1 MVVTALLFHIAE
13 PTENLAD
20 VPEDQIVETI
30 ETSDGPVASTVEHV
44 HEIAKDVHKLA
55 LFSVCL
61 RLSLSLSH
69 TCSSIIWF
77 LIIPFQGF
85 HCVLCLCAE
94 DLTRPG
100 VASLTPIVL
109 LLNPK
114 RGFKIKLHSAPGH
127 IHVGQMGNNQPATF
141 QPEQIRELGR
151 KYKLYITGE
160 WIVCHHR
167 ETILVNSPFTCD
179 SYPFFHSLSSSSPT
193 PPPPPNTPSTSPSF
207 QVNWSSPPQCM

>member
-1 MVVTALLFHIAE
+1 M
-13 PTENLAD
+13 
-20 VPEDQIVETI
+20 ETI

-85 HCVLCLCAE
+85 HCVLCLHAE

-160 WIVCHHR
+160 LYIHNSGIVCHHR
-167 ETILVNSPFTCD
+167 QTILVNCPFTCD
-179 SYPFFHSLSSSSPT
+179 SYPFFLSLSSSSPHPT
-193 PPPPPNTPSTSPSF
+193 PTPTTSPSL